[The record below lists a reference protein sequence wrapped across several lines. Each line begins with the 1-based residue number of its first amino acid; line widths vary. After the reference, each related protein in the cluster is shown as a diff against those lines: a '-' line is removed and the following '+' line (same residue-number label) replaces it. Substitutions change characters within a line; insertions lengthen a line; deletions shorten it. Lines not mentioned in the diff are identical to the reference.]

1 LEGAVLKV
9 KICGIKSVEA
19 ARHAVE
25 SGADALGFVFAESKR
40 KITPE
45 DAKRIIEVLP
55 RNIWKIGVFV
65 NENPQTIKETA
76 LTIGLT
82 HIQLHGEE
90 NHYDYEEIGL
100 PLIKSASVA
109 SNEDVKMI
117 DSLNVPY
124 ILLDSPPGKYKGG
137 NGFTFDWNAVEGLG
151 NSKAN
156 IILAGGLSP
165 ANVYEAIAKVNPFM
179 VDVSSGVETD
189 GEKDFAKI
197 KEFIKRAKGIEE
209 DLSI

>member
-1 LEGAVLKV
+1 VLKV

-19 ARHAVE
+19 ARNAVE

-40 KITPE
+40 KITSE
-45 DAKRIIEVLP
+45 DAKRIIEGLP
-55 RNIWKIGVFV
+55 PNIWKVGVFV

-76 LTIGLT
+76 LTVGLT

-90 NHYDYEEIGL
+90 NHFDYEEIGL

-109 SNEDVKMI
+109 SNEDVKLI
-117 DSLNVPY
+117 ESLNVPY
-124 ILLDSPPGKYKGG
+124 ILLDSLPGKYKGG
-137 NGFTFDWNAVEGLG
+137 NGSVFDWNTVKGLG
-151 NSKAN
+151 DLKDN

-165 ANVYEAIAKVNPFM
+165 ANVQEAISKVKPLM

-189 GEKDFAKI
+189 GEKDFVKI
-197 KEFIKRAKGIEE
+197 KDFIKRAKRIEE

>member
-1 LEGAVLKV
+1 VLKV

-40 KITPE
+40 KITSE
-45 DAKRIIEVLP
+45 DAKRIIEGLP
-55 RNIWKIGVFV
+55 PNIWKVGVFV

-76 LTIGLT
+76 LTVGLT

-90 NHYDYEEIGL
+90 NHFDYEEIGL

-109 SNEDVKMI
+109 SNEDVKLI
-117 DSLNVPY
+117 ESLNVPY
-124 ILLDSPPGKYKGG
+124 ILLDSLPGKYKGG
-137 NGFTFDWNAVEGLG
+137 NGSVFDWNTVKGLG
-151 NSKAN
+151 DLKDN

-165 ANVYEAIAKVNPFM
+165 ANVQEAISKVKPLM

-189 GEKDFAKI
+189 GEKDFVKI
-197 KEFIKRAKGIEE
+197 KDFIKRAKRIEE

>member
-1 LEGAVLKV
+1 LKV

-40 KITPE
+40 KITSE
-45 DAKRIIEVLP
+45 DAKRIIEALP
-55 RNIWKIGVFV
+55 GDIWKVGVFV
-65 NENPQTIKETA
+65 NENPQTIKKVSMTA
-76 LTIGLT
+76 GLT

-90 NHYDYEEIGL
+90 SPDDYEEIGL
-100 PLIKSASVA
+100 PIIKSASIA
-109 SNEDVKMI
+109 SNEDVKLI
-117 DSLNVPY
+117 DSLKVPY

-137 NGFTFDWNAVEGLG
+137 NGSTFDWNAVEGLG

-165 ANVYEAIAKVNPFM
+165 ANVQEAISKVKPLM

-197 KEFIKRAKGIEE
+197 KEFIKRAKRIEE

>member
-1 LEGAVLKV
+1 MKV

-40 KITPE
+40 KITSE
-45 DAKRIIEVLP
+45 DAKRIIETLP
-55 RNIWKIGVFV
+55 GDIWKVGVFV
-65 NENPQTIKETA
+65 NVNPQTIRETA
-76 LTIGLT
+76 LIVGLT

-90 NHYDYEEIGL
+90 NYYDYEEIGL

-117 DSLNVPY
+117 DSLYAPY
-124 ILLDSPPGKYKGG
+124 ILLDSPPGQYKGG
-137 NGFTFDWNAVEGLG
+137 NGSTFDWNVVEGLG

-165 ANVYEAIAKVNPFM
+165 ANVQEAISKVKPLM

-197 KEFIKRAKGIEE
+197 KDFIKRAKGIEE
-209 DLSI
+209 DFSI

>member
-1 LEGAVLKV
+1 MKV

-40 KITPE
+40 KITSE
-45 DAKRIIEVLP
+45 NAKRIIEALP
-55 RNIWKIGVFV
+55 GDIWKVGVFV
-65 NENPQTIKETA
+65 NENPQMIRKTA
-76 LTIGLT
+76 LTVGLT

-90 NHYDYEEIGL
+90 NYYDYEEIGL

-117 DSLNVPY
+117 DSLNAPY
-124 ILLDSPPGKYKGG
+124 ILLDSPPGQYKGG
-137 NGFTFDWNAVEGLG
+137 NGSTFDWNAVEGLG

-165 ANVYEAIAKVNPFM
+165 ANVQEAISKVKPLM

-197 KEFIKRAKGIEE
+197 EDFIKRAKGIEE

>member
-1 LEGAVLKV
+1 VLKV

-40 KITPE
+40 KITSE
-45 DAKRIIEVLP
+45 DAKRIIDGLP
-55 RNIWKIGVFV
+55 PNIWKVGVFV

-76 LTIGLT
+76 LTVGLT

-90 NHYDYEEIGL
+90 NHFDYEEIGL

-109 SNEDVKMI
+109 SNDDVKLI
-117 DSLNVPY
+117 ESLNVPY
-124 ILLDSPPGKYKGG
+124 ILLDSLPGKYKGG
-137 NGFTFDWNAVEGLG
+137 NGSVFDWNTVKGLG
-151 NSKAN
+151 DLKNN

-165 ANVYEAIAKVNPFM
+165 ANVQEAISKVKPLM

-189 GEKDFAKI
+189 GEKDFVKI
-197 KEFIKRAKGIEE
+197 KDFIKRAKRIEE